1 MPDAPIHPLDGLDT
15 IVLAGGLG
23 TRLRA
28 AVADRPK
35 VLAPVLGRPF
45 LDRLLDWLEARG
57 ARRVILALGHMAD
70 QVTAHVAAHPRPG
83 VDVLASVEP
92 APLGTGGALRHAL
105 PLLRG
110 SPVLVL
116 NGDSFVAA
124 DLAALRDLHE
134 RRRARATLTLTRVA
148 DAGRYGS
155 VEEDATGAITAFR
168 EKMPDAGPGLINAG
182 VYLLEREVIAAI
194 PAGRPVSLE
203 REVFAGLCGRGL
215 YGSVQD
221 APFIDIGT
229 PESFAAAGGFFAA
242 LDRSA
247 EQR

>member
-1 MPDAPIHPLDGLDT
+1 MGALDGT
-15 IVLAGGLG
+15 EVVVLAGGLG

-35 VLAPVLGRPF
+35 VLAPVGGRPF
-45 LDRLLDWLEARG
+45 LDRLLDWLETQG

-70 QVTAHVAAHPRPG
+70 QVTAHLAAHPRAGMAVVP
-83 VDVLASVEP
+83 SVEP

-110 SPVLVL
+110 SPVAVV

-124 DLAALRDLHE
+124 DLATLRDLHG

-155 VEEDATGAITAFR
+155 VETDADGAITAFR
-168 EKMPDAGPGLINAG
+168 EKVADAGPGVVNAG
-182 VYLLEREVIAAI
+182 VYLIERDVIAEI

-203 REVFAGLCGRGL
+203 REVFAAMCGRGL

-229 PESFAAAGGFFAA
+229 PESWAAAADFFAA
-242 LDRSA
+242 VERSA
-247 EQR
+247 KEG